1 MGLDPNDYF
10 CVSGCWYRRDYE
22 WIQYPMQ
29 SFPSG
34 GIFNKLPSYYQDYER
49 ERRKYQEKFKREQ
62 EEKQRE
68 KFRKFFH
75 GFFGFDESPDEPEK
89 KDNDYP
95 YSVFGLTKSA
105 SDEDVKKAYRKSILK
120 AHPDKGGTAELFRKV
135 REAWD
140 YFSSFSSRAAAT

>member
-1 MGLDPNDYF
+1 MII
-10 CVSGCWYRRDYE
+10 YRYKE
-22 WIQYPMQ
+22 GYK
-29 SFPSG
+29 
-34 GIFNKLPSYYQDYER
+34 IFTDFSKRIVLNNSNIENFLNNITK
-49 ERRKYQEKFKREQ
+49 KKFKREQ